1 MSVAS
6 PGPAASIPQRRTSVA
21 RVWSVAL
28 VAGIALIVCGTL
40 AQHGAASA
48 RALAPPDRSRINAPL
63 AARIAPTVRPRLLSS
78 ATRTWSS
85 LEATSLAMTV
95 SVRVSPSYDDAG
107 AAERWA
113 QFLFHLVH
121 GTELDGLTLYLGTA
135 GEVAA
140 ICGIDTS
147 GCYGSDTSD
156 IVSIGDA
163 TGGVRP
169 EAVVTHEYG
178 HYIAAHRDNA
188 PWKAVDWGTKRWATL
203 LNVCA
208 AVKAKAF
215 FPGNQLLQ
223 YARNPGEGF
232 AEAYRVLNGERFGV
246 DPFGWPIAHRRFMPT
261 AKARAAIRAD
271 VLDPWIA
278 ATDLRQAGRLDAR
291 GRAAITLST
300 PLDGMLALRVD
311 GATIG
316 SPGVARRTIC
326 GARSTVVKLT
336 GKPGSHFV
344 LTGSRP

>member
-1 MSVAS
+1 MFDAS
-6 PGPAASIPQRRTSVA
+6 PGPAASISQQRARAT
-21 RVWSVAL
+21 RVWSVVL
-28 VAGIALIVCGTL
+28 VACIAAVVCGTL
-40 AQHGAASA
+40 AQHAAASA
-48 RALAPPDRSRINAPL
+48 RVLAPPDRSRIIAPL
-63 AARIAPTVRPRLLSS
+63 AAHMAPTVLPRLLRST
-78 ATRTWSS
+78 TRRWSS
-85 LEATSLAMTV
+85 LEATTSATTV
-95 SVRVSPSYDDAG
+95 SVRVSPSYDDIG

-113 QFLFHLVH
+113 QFLFHLIH

-140 ICGIDTS
+140 ICGVDTS
-147 GCYGSDTSD
+147 GCHGSDTSD

-163 TGGVRP
+163 SGGVRP
-169 EAVVTHEYG
+169 EAVVAHEYG

-215 FPGNQLLQ
+215 FPGNQLLE

-232 AEAYRVLNGERFGV
+232 AEAYRILNGQRFGV
-246 DPFGWPIAHRRFMPT
+246 DPLDWPIAHRRFMPT

-278 ATDLRQAGRLDAR
+278 ATDLRKVGRLDAR
-291 GRAAITLST
+291 GRAAIMLST
-300 PLDGMLALRVD
+300 PLDGTLALRVA

-316 SPGVARRTIC
+316 SSGLARRTIC